1 MRALLDLGLAAIASA
16 PRPGAWTV
24 ASLAAGAAGLGLAAI
39 HFDDEIAALPRVSL
53 EHPTDIYD
61 LQDIHRALRKPIP
74 QYVDWT
80 MDGYRLGGAA
90 MKAFVKSVYPAD
102 HPDAP
107 VGQAR
112 RELAVRVLS
121 GDPEAF
127 AVFLDY
133 VMEHNPALGE
143 ALLFD
148 TKGVEALVCTPPSSE
163 PDAYPSHVYWLN
175 PPEDVKADLR
185 DQSIRSIVQAAV
197 LERVLCGASTQFVR
211 TRARP
216 SRSSSGS
223 IQPELEW
230 GGPYTD
236 KEVVTPTGE
245 RVSDAGTHGSWV
257 TTTTYGP
264 FSHPWVRMPLPA
276 PKKKSRSRKRKA

>member
-185 DQSIRSIVQAAV
+185 EHSLRSIVQAGV
-197 LERVLCGASTQFVR
+197 LERVLG
-211 TRARP
+211 ARP
-216 SRSSSGS
+216 SRSSSG
-223 IQPELEW
+223 PELEW
-230 GGPYTD
+230 GGPYVD
-236 KEVVTPTGE
+236 KEVVTLTGE
-245 RVSDAGTHGSWV
+245 RVSDAGAHGSWV
-257 TTTTYGP
+257 RTTTYGP
-264 FSHPWVRMPLPA
+264 FCHPWVRMPLPA